1 MLDISYTMT
10 SIDDVVGLIA
20 RSKKIVFICG
30 AGISVSCGI
39 FSVRDIIN
47 LLILTNTHYFTLND
61 RSKGIGIYNQLNC
74 DAIGIPSPELLFDS
88 DFFDIDPAPFYKF
101 AKALLPNDLIT
112 PSITHKF
119 LAAVET
125 HKKLHRVYTQNI
137 DGLERIA
144 GVKKVFECHGSFS
157 SFRCTKC
164 HKKELLNDVITTSIS
179 NGDIALCKICDHVL
193 KPSIT
198 FFGDKVSSG
207 FDRCLAK
214 DLVAGCDLVIAV
226 GTSLEVKGSIYQL
239 LIGLDQDIS
248 RVLVNLVDFTQTRKL
263 PFAFDHVLVGQCDDI
278 FSTIND
284 KLQWPALTSAP
295 SSPTSNIAYQ
305 NTVETKVESV
315 TASSPRTTRRPSKG
329 VRRVVASLLSEEPGT
344 VKDESPLYHTLPIDA
359 SLPPRETIPI
369 SCAGPML
376 KGTRGSKRRLLCTVL
391 S

>member
-1 MLDISYTMT
+1 M
-10 SIDDVVGLIA
+10 
-20 RSKKIVFICG
+20 
-30 AGISVSCGI
+30 
-39 FSVRDIIN
+39 
-47 LLILTNTHYFTLND
+47 ND

-74 DAIGIPSPELLFDS
+74 DEIGIPSPELLFDS

-101 AKALLPNDLIT
+101 SKALLPNDLIT

-137 DGLERIA
+137 DGLERVA

-164 HKKELLNDVITTSIS
+164 HKKELLNDVITTSIL
-179 NGDIALCKICDHVL
+179 NGEMALCKICDNVL

-198 FFGDKVSSG
+198 FFGDKVSPG

-214 DLVAGCDLVIAV
+214 DLVAGCDLVIV
-226 GTSLEVKGSIYQL
+226 TGTSLEVKGSIYQL
-239 LIGLDQDIS
+239 LTGLDQDIS

-278 FSTIND
+278 FSAIND

-295 SSPTSNIAYQ
+295 SSLASNIAYQ
-305 NTVETKVESV
+305 STVETKAESI
-315 TASSPRTTRRPSKG
+315 TAPPSSSSRSQRHPSK
-329 VRRVVASLLSEEPGT
+329 RVKRVADSLRYDEPA
-344 VKDESPLYHTLPIDA
+344 VKDTDPLCHPVPIDVP
-359 SLPPRETIPI
+359 LPPHEVVTVAPGPCLRE
-369 SCAGPML
+369 
-376 KGTRGSKRRLLCTVL
+376 RGGARGDYVVYSLERKA
-391 S
+391 SG